1 MHIILQVQYALHQI
15 FISLLSS
22 ERIHNGKVLFAAN
35 TCGESVGSEINISNQ
50 WYRDAKLTYLLIIC
64 KHRSSYNSQVLRC
77 LRANPL

>member
-35 TCGESVGSEINISNQ
+35 TCGEADGSEMNFSNQ
-50 WYRDAKLTYLLIIC
+50 WYSDAKLQYLLIIC
-64 KHRSSYNSQVLRC
+64 THRST
-77 LRANPL
+77 